1 MTKVAILGIGTVG
14 SGTADIFQDNADLI
28 RKNVGDDVEVKYI
41 LCRRMRPDSR
51 FAPRIVLDFDVIERD
66 PEVKVVA
73 ECMGGVDPA
82 YDYVARAI
90 RAGKHVVSS
99 NKQLVAERGLELT
112 HLAREHGVAFL
123 FEGSVGGGIPVL
135 RPIMRCLAANRIDSV
150 YGILNGTT
158 NYILTEMIQCGKSFG
173 QALKEAQEK
182 GYAEADPTADVEGI
196 DACRKICILSDMCF
210 GYNVDPAQVRTE
222 GISKIASVDVD
233 YARRMGYRIKLL
245 GRTLRLPDGRVTA
258 YVAPHFVD
266 MENPVVNVDG
276 VLNGIVIHGNAVGNT
291 VYSGP
296 GAGASETGSAVAADI
311 LDCLTGPMDR
321 QPIWEAQPEGY
332 FMDADE
338 LACRWVVRTKA
349 GLAEI
354 GEALGSVRLVSI
366 PGGDPEEYA
375 FSTEEMSRKR
385 LMEVGAGMGLLA
397 AYRILDE

>member
-14 SGTADIFQDNADLI
+14 SGTADIFEDNAETI
-28 RKNVGDDVEVKYI
+28 RAHVGEDVQVKYI
-41 LCRRMRPDSR
+41 LCRRMRPESR
-51 FAPRIVLDFDVIERD
+51 FAPRIVLDFDVIEHD

-73 ECMGGVDPA
+73 ECMGGIHPA

-99 NKQLVAERGLELT
+99 NKQLVAECGLELT

-135 RPIMRCLAANRIDSV
+135 RPITRCLAANRIDSV

-158 NYILTEMIQCGKSFG
+158 NYILTEMIQCGKSFA
-173 QALKEAQEK
+173 QALSEAQEK

-196 DACRKICILSDMCF
+196 DACRKICILADMCF
-210 GYNVDPAQVRTE
+210 GYNVDPAQVKTE
-222 GISKIASVDVD
+222 GISKITSVDVD

-266 MENPVVNVDG
+266 KENPIVNVDG

-311 LDCLTGPMDR
+311 LDCLTAPMAR
-321 QPIWEAQPEGY
+321 QPIWDAQPEGY

-338 LACRWVVRTKA
+338 LESRWFVRTKA
-349 GLAEI
+349 GLAQI
-354 GEALGSVRLVSI
+354 GAAFGSIHFVSI
-366 PGGDPEEYA
+366 PGADPEEYA
-375 FSTEEMSRKR
+375 FPTEKMSRTR
-385 LMEVGAGMGLLA
+385 LMEVSRGMELLA
-397 AYRILDE
+397 AYRILED

>member
-14 SGTADIFQDNADLI
+14 SGTADIFEDNAETI
-28 RKNVGDDVEVKYI
+28 RKNVGDEVQVKYI
-41 LCRRMRPDSR
+41 LCRRMRPESR
-51 FAPRIVLDFDVIERD
+51 FATRIVLDFDVIEQD

-73 ECMGGVDPA
+73 ECMGGIHPA
-82 YDYVARAI
+82 YDYVVRAI
-90 RAGKHVVSS
+90 KAGKHVVSS
-99 NKQLVAERGLELT
+99 NKQLVAECGLELT

-135 RPIMRCLAANRIDSV
+135 RPITRCLAANKIDRV

-158 NYILTEMIQCGKSFG
+158 NYILTEMIQCGKSFD

-182 GYAEADPTADVEGI
+182 GYAELDPTADVEGI
-196 DACRKICILSDMCF
+196 DACRKICILADMCF
-210 GYNVDPAQVRTE
+210 GYNVDPAQVQTE
-222 GISKIASVDVD
+222 GISKITSVDVD

-245 GRTLRLPDGRVTA
+245 GRTLRLADGRVTA

-266 MENPVVNVDG
+266 KENPIVNVDG
-276 VLNGIVIHGNAVGNT
+276 VLNGVVIHGNAVGNT

-311 LDCLTGPMDR
+311 LDCLTGPMAR
-321 QPIWEAQPEGY
+321 QPIWDAQPEGY

-338 LACRWVVRTKA
+338 LPCRWFVRTKA
-349 GLAEI
+349 GLGQI
-354 GEALGSVRLVSI
+354 GEAFGDIHFVSI
-366 PGGDPEEYA
+366 PGADAEEYA
-375 FSTEEMSRKR
+375 FPTEAMSRKR
-385 LMEVGAGMGLLA
+385 LMEVSRGMELLA